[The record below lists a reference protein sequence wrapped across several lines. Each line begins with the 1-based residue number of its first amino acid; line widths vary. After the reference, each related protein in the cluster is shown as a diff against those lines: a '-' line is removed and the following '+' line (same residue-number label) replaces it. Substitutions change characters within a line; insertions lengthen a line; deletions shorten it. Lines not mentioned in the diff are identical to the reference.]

1 MNAWVERERE
11 REKVHTLFSS
21 LSPVSLLLEF
31 RLCVPACV
39 CVDLRW
45 SQITVTVVGILY
57 FFSLMSNACSLSLSL
72 SLCRYQVFR
81 PSGVLHARRR
91 LHWNFVWYFFFVLK
105 YITHVKPIIIFCLN
119 KFVSTEGF
127 TFFPLLLLLLLPVP
141 YGWGNVEIKI
151 RWSTHIDEQSFD
163 GTFP

>member
-1 MNAWVERERE
+1 MHELRKKEKE

-39 CVDLRW
+39 CVCVDLRC

-57 FFSLMSNACSLSLSL
+57 FFSLMSNAYSLSAVIKFFD
-72 SLCRYQVFR
+72 QVAFYMHDGETALKFR
-81 PSGVLHARRR
+81 LV
-91 LHWNFVWYFFFVLK
+91 FFFFVLK

-127 TFFPLLLLLLLPVP
+127 TFFPSSSSSSRLRTTEVML
-141 YGWGNVEIKI
+141 K
-151 RWSTHIDEQSFD
+151 
-163 GTFP
+163 